1 MNRRELALLGVAGLA
16 FGGAGSAANAADG
29 LGKTWD
35 GMVEVKSKLLAAV
48 YLTPN
53 ASFRGYTQVMV
64 PETEVAFR
72 KHWERDYNDQVSGL
86 DGQVSDA
93 DVKAMLAEAATGSTA
108 IFKKTLIAGG
118 YPVVTAPAKN
128 VLRVRTALANIAVE
142 APDRDDMNI
151 SAVGVAAPEAGSATL
166 VVEVRD
172 SVTNALMGRAVDA
185 RLAGQNTGGLRNR
198 VTNRA
203 DFSELVLTWA
213 RLTVK
218 GLDALKTLA
227 PVDASGQPK
236 GSVQKS

>member
-1 MNRRELALLGVAGLA
+1 MNRRELAALGFASLA
-16 FGGAGSAANAADG
+16 LSSAVRSAKAADG

-53 ASFRGYTQVMV
+53 ASFAGYTQVMV